1 MFSKEYF
8 QSLESS
14 WDRLKTCEKPIF
26 IYGMGD
32 GAEKLLDEFD
42 RLGIKCTGV
51 FASDDFVRGQSFRG
65 FKVQTF
71 SQVQA
76 QFGNI
81 TVVLGFGTSLPEIM
95 ERIDNI
101 EKSCEVIV
109 PEMCVAGDV
118 NFSKEKLLSMYSQA
132 EKAYRLFDDD
142 ISKLTFEKLTAFKIT
157 GKLSYL
163 REIFTDKDKITE
175 ILPLGENEIYCDLGA
190 YTGDTA
196 EELISRTGGKY
207 ERIYALEPERK
218 NFQKCLKNLKAND
231 NISLYNAA
239 AWSIDTELYFAGGAG
254 RQGRVDAAGKKVRA
268 RSLDSV
274 LAGKKCTYIKYDV
287 EGADLE
293 AIKGSEYTISRY
305 APKICSA
312 LYHRPYDY
320 ITLPLYINSLCKG
333 YKFYIR
339 QERYY
344 PAWETN
350 LFCIHDK

>member
-14 WDRLKTCEKPIF
+14 WDRLRACEKPIF

-32 GAEKLLDEFD
+32 GAQKLLDEFD
-42 RLGIKCTGV
+42 RLGISCAGV

-65 FKVQTF
+65 YKVITLA
-71 SQVQA
+71 QA
-76 QFGNI
+76 EEQCGDM
-81 TVVLGFGTSLPEIM
+81 TVVLGFGTSLHEIM

-101 EKSCEVIV
+101 EKRHEVIV
-109 PEMCVAGDV
+109 PEMCVAGEE
-118 NFSKEKLLSMYSQA
+118 NFSKDKFLFMFAEA
-132 EKAYRLFDDD
+132 EKAYKLFSDEL
-142 ISKLTFEKLTAFKIT
+142 SKKTFEKLTAFKIT

-175 ILPLGENEIYCDLGA
+175 ILPLSETETYCDLGA
-190 YTGDTA
+190 YTGDTVS
-196 EELISRTGGKY
+196 ELILRTGGKY
-207 ERIYALEPERK
+207 EKIYAVEPERK
-218 NFQKCLKNLKAND
+218 NFQKCLRNLIAYD
-231 NISLYNAA
+231 DISFYNAA
-239 AWSIDTELYFAGGAG
+239 AWSVDTELNFAGGAG

-268 RSLDSV
+268 RSLDSI
-274 LAGKKCTYIKYDV
+274 LAGKKCTYAKYDV

-293 AIKGSEYTISRY
+293 ALKGSRYTISRY
-305 APKICSA
+305 SPKICCA

-339 QERYY
+339 QEKYY
-344 PAWETN
+344 PAWENN
-350 LFCIHDK
+350 LFCVHDK